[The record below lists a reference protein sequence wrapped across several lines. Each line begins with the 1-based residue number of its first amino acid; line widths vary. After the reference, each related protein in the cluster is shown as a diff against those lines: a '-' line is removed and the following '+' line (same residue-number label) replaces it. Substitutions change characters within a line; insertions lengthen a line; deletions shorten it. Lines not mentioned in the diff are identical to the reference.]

1 LRDQLHD
8 VLSGILVAAASEIP
22 KLETE
27 LLRVQRSADGDVK
40 QTAEITLLQQC
51 VRDLEKRILEIA
63 YELRDDEEAPAPRRT
78 TRASEPDPKLR
89 AV

>member
-1 LRDQLHD
+1 M
-8 VLSGILVAAASEIP
+8 AAASEIP

-27 LLRVQRSADGDVK
+27 LRRVQRSARGDVN
-40 QTAEITLLQQC
+40 QAAEITLLQQS

-63 YELRDDEEAPAPRRT
+63 YELRDDDEVPSPRRT
-78 TRASEPDPKLR
+78 IGAQQDAKLR